1 MLIDPMSAPYNG
13 GVMKNRWLEKKSIK
27 DQLEQKINQYMK
39 TTDLTEA
46 MKEVMMSDYDFVV
59 PIIPVKKLKGKFR
72 EADKICRNWW
82 AKEIKEAK
90 SC

>member
-1 MLIDPMSAPYNG
+1 
-13 GVMKNRWLEKKSIK
+13 
-27 DQLEQKINQYMK
+27 MK